1 MEGRSML
8 FAYETERL
16 LLKIIKPDQADAV
29 LDFYMRDKELFEKF
43 EPDRMPNFYTRQFQ
57 RQMLLF
63 EYNMAVQGTL
73 FRFYVYE
80 KEHPDRIIGTIC
92 VHHITRGFLN
102 SVRLDIS
109 FPAHI
114 IIADTQRNHCVL
126 LWIWCS
132 GI

>member
-1 MEGRSML
+1 ML

-63 EYNMAVQGTL
+63 EYN
-73 FRFYVYE
+73 RE
-80 KEHPDRIIGTIC
+80 R
-92 VHHITRGFLN
+92 
-102 SVRLDIS
+102 
-109 FPAHI
+109 
-114 IIADTQRNHCVL
+114 
-126 LWIWCS
+126 CS
-132 GI
+132 GFMYMRKSIRTVS

>member
-63 EYNMAVQGTL
+63 EY
-73 FRFYVYE
+73 RE
-80 KEHPDRIIGTIC
+80 R
-92 VHHITRGFLN
+92 
-102 SVRLDIS
+102 
-109 FPAHI
+109 
-114 IIADTQRNHCVL
+114 
-126 LWIWCS
+126 CS
-132 GI
+132 GFMYMRKSIRSVS

>member
-1 MEGRSML
+1 ML

-63 EYNMAVQGTL
+63 AILYYSLYGRFLGT
-73 FRFYVYE
+73 
-80 KEHPDRIIGTIC
+80 
-92 VHHITRGFLN
+92 FLGQIFLK
-102 SVRLDIS
+102 STLIS
-109 FPAHI
+109 LIF
-114 IIADTQRNHCVL
+114 
-126 LWIWCS
+126 
-132 GI
+132 

>member
-57 RQMLLF
+57 RHGSTG
-63 EYNMAVQGTL
+63 NTV
-73 FRFYVYE
+73 
-80 KEHPDRIIGTIC
+80 P
-92 VHHITRGFLN
+92 
-102 SVRLDIS
+102 
-109 FPAHI
+109 
-114 IIADTQRNHCVL
+114 VL
-126 LWIWCS
+126 CI
-132 GI
+132 

>member
-1 MEGRSML
+1 ML

-80 KEHPDRIIGTIC
+80 KEHPERIIGTIC
-92 VHHITRGFLN
+92 VHHITRGF
-102 SVRLDIS
+102 
-109 FPAHI
+109 F
-114 IIADTQRNHCVL
+114 
-126 LWIWCS
+126 
-132 GI
+132 

>member
-1 MEGRSML
+1 ML

-63 EYNMAVQGTL
+63 EYNMQY
-73 FRFYVYE
+73 R
-80 KEHPDRIIGTIC
+80 EH
-92 VHHITRGFLN
+92 
-102 SVRLDIS
+102 
-109 FPAHI
+109 
-114 IIADTQRNHCVL
+114 
-126 LWIWCS
+126 CS
-132 GI
+132 GFMYMRKSIRSVS

>member
-1 MEGRSML
+1 ML

-29 LDFYMRDKELFEKF
+29 LDFYMRDKELIEKF

-73 FRFYVYE
+73 FV
-80 KEHPDRIIGTIC
+80 P
-92 VHHITRGFLN
+92 
-102 SVRLDIS
+102 
-109 FPAHI
+109 
-114 IIADTQRNHCVL
+114 VL
-126 LWIWCS
+126 CI
-132 GI
+132 